1 MGRQE
6 SAEAIVACRDR
17 AAKGRTWSA
26 ARRADGSMVR
36 DYAESGAG
44 MPGACPEGSGRKP
57 REQGTGALSATA
69 PPVSARPEATARLL
83 EMILDRENM
92 MAAYH
97 RVVTNG
103 GAPGVD
109 GMTVDD
115 LGAFLVEQWPRIK
128 EDLLAGRYRPQP
140 VRRVDIPKPGG
151 GVRTLGI
158 PTVLDRLVQ
167 QAMHQV
173 LSPLF
178 DPDFSESSY
187 GFRPGR
193 SAHQAVLVARSHV
206 AAGRRW
212 VVDIDL
218 EKFFDRV
225 NHDVL
230 MARVARR
237 VGDKRVLG
245 LIRRYL
251 QAGLMAEGVTTV
263 RKEGTPQGGPLSPL
277 LSNILLDDLD
287 KELERRGH
295 AFCRYADDCNIYVR
309 SRRAGE
315 RVMASITRFLNKA
328 LRLAVNVAKS
338 AVDRPWHRVF
348 LGFTMTAHRVPR
360 LRVAPANVARFKG
373 KLRALWRQ
381 GRGRSLGRTI
391 EDLAPILTG
400 WISYYR
406 LAEAKGIF
414 EDLDGWIRRRL
425 RCLIWRQGKRP
436 RTRAMRLMQRGLA
449 EERAWASAM
458 NGHGP
463 WWNAGASHMHDAFRA
478 GFFRTLGLV
487 SLLDQ
492 HRRLNRAS

>member
-1 MGRQE
+1 
-6 SAEAIVACRDR
+6 
-17 AAKGRTWSA
+17 
-26 ARRADGSMVR
+26 MVR
-36 DYAESGAG
+36 DYAEGRAG
-44 MPGACPEGSGRKP
+44 MPGARSEGSGRKP
-57 REQGTGALSATA
+57 REQGLGASSVTA
-69 PPVSARPEATARLL
+69 RSVSARPEATARLL
-83 EMILDRENM
+83 EAILDRENM
-92 MAAYH
+92 RAAYH
-97 RVVTNG
+97 RVVANR
-103 GAPGVD
+103 GAPGID

-115 LGAFLVEQWPRIK
+115 LKDFLVENWPRTK
-128 EDLLAGRYRPQP
+128 EDLLAGRYRPRP

-151 GVRTLGI
+151 GSRTLGI
-158 PTVLDRLVQ
+158 PTVLERLIQ

-178 DPDFSESSY
+178 DPDFSAACY

-193 SAHQAVLVARSHV
+193 SAHQAVLAARAHV
-206 AAGRRW
+206 AAGRRF

-218 EKFFDRV
+218 ERFFDRV

-230 MARVARR
+230 MARVART
-237 VGDKRVLG
+237 VEDKRVLR

-251 QAGLMAEGVTTV
+251 QAGLMTDGVTTA
-263 RKEGTPQGGPLSPL
+263 RSEGTPQGGPLSPL

-295 AFCRYADDCNIYVR
+295 AFCRYADDCNVYVR

-315 RVMASITRFLNKA
+315 RVMASITRFLTER

-338 AVDRPWHRVF
+338 AVDRPWRRTF
-348 LGFTMTAHRVPR
+348 LGYTMTAHRVPR
-360 LRVAPANVARFKG
+360 LRVAPASVARFKG

-391 EDLAPILTG
+391 EDLAPILSG
-400 WISYYR
+400 WIAYYR

-425 RCLIWRQGKRP
+425 RCLIWRQWKRP
-436 RTRAMRLMQRGLA
+436 RTRAMRLRQRGLD
-449 EERAWASAM
+449 EERAWLSAY
-458 NGHGP
+458 NGRGP

-492 HRRLNRAS
+492 HRRLSYAS

>member
-1 MGRQE
+1 
-6 SAEAIVACRDR
+6 
-17 AAKGRTWSA
+17 
-26 ARRADGSMVR
+26 
-36 DYAESGAG
+36 

-57 REQGTGALSATA
+57 REQGPGASSAAA
-69 PPVSARPEATARLL
+69 PPVIARPEATARLL
-83 EMILDRENM
+83 EVILDRETM

-97 RVVTNG
+97 RVVANG

-109 GMTVDD
+109 GMTVDE
-115 LGAFLVEQWPRIK
+115 LRAFLVVHWPRIK
-128 EDLLAGRYRPQP
+128 EDLLAGRYRPRP

-151 GVRTLGI
+151 GTRTLGI
-158 PTVLDRLVQ
+158 PTVLDRLIQ

-173 LSPLF
+173 LSALF
-178 DPDFSESSY
+178 DPAFSEASY

-193 SAHQAVLVARSHV
+193 SAHQPVLAARSHV

-212 VVDIDL
+212 MVDIDL
-218 EKFFDRV
+218 ETFFDRV

-230 MARVARR
+230 MARVARK
-237 VGDKRVLG
+237 VGDKRVLR

-251 QAGLMAEGVTTV
+251 QAGLMANGVTTG
-263 RKEGTPQGGPLSPL
+263 RTEGTPQGGPLSPL

-315 RVMASITRFLNKA
+315 RVMVSITRFLNET

-338 AVDRPWHRVF
+338 AVDRPWKRSF

-360 LRVAPANVARFKG
+360 LRVAPKSVTRFKG

-400 WISYYR
+400 WISYFR

-414 EDLDGWIRRRL
+414 DELDGWIRRRL
-425 RCLIWRQGKRP
+425 RCLIWRQCKRP
-436 RTRAMRLMQRGLA
+436 RTRAMRLMQRGLDK
-449 EERAWASAM
+449 ERAWLSAY
-458 NGHGP
+458 NGRGP
-463 WWNAGASHMHDAFRA
+463 WWNAGAGHMHDAFRA
-478 GFFRTLGLV
+478 AFFRNVGLV
-487 SLLDQ
+487 SLLGQ